1 MGNRLIFLLFVSAF
15 LFSCSNTEKKEN
27 SDKINVLST
36 TGMIYDIAL
45 NVGGEKVN
53 AQYLMGPGV
62 DPHLYKATQNDL
74 SKMREAEIIFYNG
87 LHLEG
92 KMQETLEKISNS
104 KPVIPVSSGIK
115 KSLLKESEDFGGVYD
130 PHIWFD
136 VSLWKQAVI
145 IVTNTLIKSDEENKE
160 YYLNNSK
167 DYLSALSALDAWVKE
182 SIATIPEQQ
191 RVMITAHDAFG
202 YFGDAYN
209 IEVRGLQ
216 GISTRSEPGIRD
228 ISRLT
233 EYITENDI
241 KAVFVESS
249 VSEKSLRA
257 VVEGCR
263 EKGHNVQIG
272 GTLFSDAMG
281 AAGTPEGTYEGMV
294 RHNVNT
300 IVNSLK

>member
-1 MGNRLIFLLFVSAF
+1 MGYRLIISLLISV
-15 LFSCSNTEKKEN
+15 LIISCSSSEKTNEKE
-27 SDKINVLST
+27 KIIILST

-45 NVGGEKVN
+45 NIGGEKVN

-74 SKMREAEIIFYNG
+74 IKMREADVIFYNG

-92 KMQETLEKISNS
+92 KMQETFEKLAKS
-104 KPVIPVSSGIK
+104 KPVIAISSGID
-115 KSLLKESEDFGGVYD
+115 KSLLKESKDFGGTYD

-136 VSLWKQAVI
+136 VSLWKNAVET
-145 IVTNTLIKSDEENKE
+145 VKNTLAEKDPENKE
-160 YYLNNSK
+160 YYSKNASKYLNN
-167 DYLSALSALDAWVKE
+167 LDELHSWVLN
-182 SIATIPEQQ
+182 SIATIPKDH

-202 YFGDAYN
+202 YFGMAYD

-216 GISTRSEPGIRD
+216 GISTRSEPGLRD
-228 ISRLT
+228 ITDLT
-233 EYITENDI
+233 EFITSNKI

-257 VVEGCR
+257 VVEGCK
-263 EKGHNVQIG
+263 EKGHNVKIG

-281 AAGTPEGTYEGMV
+281 ADNTPEGTYDGMV

>member
-1 MGNRLIFLLFVSAF
+1 
-15 LFSCSNTEKKEN
+15 
-27 SDKINVLST
+27 
-36 TGMIYDIAL
+36 
-45 NVGGEKVN
+45 
-53 AQYLMGPGV
+53 
-62 DPHLYKATQNDL
+62 
-74 SKMREAEIIFYNG
+74 MREAEIIFYNG

-92 KMQETLEKISNS
+92 KMQETLEKIANS
-104 KPVIPVSSGIK
+104 KPVIAVSSGIK

-136 VSLWKQAVI
+136 VSLWKQAVNV
-145 IVTNTLIKSDEENKE
+145 VTNTLIKADEKNEQ
-160 YYLNNSK
+160 YYLNNAK
-167 DYLSALSALDAWVKE
+167 DYLAALTALDAWVKQ
-182 SIATIPEQQ
+182 SISTIPEKQ

-202 YFGDAYN
+202 YFGEAYN

-228 ISRLT
+228 ITNLT
-233 EYITENDI
+233 QYITENKI

-257 VVEGCR
+257 VVEGSK

-281 AAGTPEGTYEGMV
+281 AEDTPEGTYEGMV